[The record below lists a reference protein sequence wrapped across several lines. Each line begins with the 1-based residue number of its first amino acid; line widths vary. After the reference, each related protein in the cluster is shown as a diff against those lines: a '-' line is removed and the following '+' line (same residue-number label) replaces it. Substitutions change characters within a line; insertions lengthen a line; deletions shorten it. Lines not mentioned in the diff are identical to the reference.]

1 MTFLTN
7 LVIQSL
13 SNMRPVYKLLSICMI
28 IATAAVLLWMA
39 AVKIQSSRT
48 IVQDHTNYSEL
59 FNDVQKRQ
67 IVAAQKYG
75 ITPLK
80 DRTAAD
86 EAIKS
91 GNLVKLTNC
100 KSYKLAPMG
109 YSIPY
114 LTENANMVLEKIG
127 TNFRDSLSSKGLCDN
142 KIIVTS
148 VLRTDADV
156 ERLMKYNSVAV
167 KNSAHRYATTFD
179 ISYTRF
185 APAGLNLKTTKGDL
199 KKVLGEVLRDLRNEK
214 LCYVKY
220 EKSQGCFHITVRQ

>member
-1 MTFLTN
+1 
-7 LVIQSL
+7 
-13 SNMRPVYKLLSICMI
+13 MI

-48 IVQDHTNYSEL
+48 IVPDHTNYSEL

-91 GNLVKLTNC
+91 GNLVKL
-100 KSYKLAPMG
+100 
-109 YSIPY
+109 
-114 LTENANMVLEKIG
+114 